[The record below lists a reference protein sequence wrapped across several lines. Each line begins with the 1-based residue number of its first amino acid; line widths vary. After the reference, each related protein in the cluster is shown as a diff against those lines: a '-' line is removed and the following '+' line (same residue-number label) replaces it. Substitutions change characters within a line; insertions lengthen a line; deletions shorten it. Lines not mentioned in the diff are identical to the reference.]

1 MVTVT
6 GHATARQVSL
16 RPRRGCGCWSRGPR
30 CVRRMYFGFLLP
42 GEYVLTLAGQGSCLE
57 LLVRLSPGTN
67 AEILWRPEDGSWC
80 WRRDPFRYFFN
91 QA

>member
-30 CVRRMYFGFLLP
+30 CVRRMYFGFLPP
-42 GEYVLTLAGQGSCLE
+42 GEYVLTLAGQGGCLE

-80 WRRDPFRYFFN
+80 WRRDHFRYFFN